1 MERWEIIERYILLA
15 VGAVLLVLVGW
26 LAFGCSGIE
35 RFLFIALL
43 MPCVYW
49 VFWQALYEDKLQPDE
64 PPSAGERFM
73 YAIWLW
79 SRRLVLTGI
88 SALLAFAAVVV
99 IQKGSSLHDYG
110 VVALLL
116 FLSFMA
122 GWVAVFGSGRQK
134 SMSDDR
140 AVHRERRK
148 RYE

>member
-15 VGAVLLVLVGW
+15 VGMVLLVLAGW
-26 LAFGCSGIE
+26 LVFVRSGVE
-35 RFLFIALL
+35 RFVFISLL

-49 VFWQALYEDKLQPDE
+49 VFWQALYEDKLGTDE

-79 SRRLVLTGI
+79 SRRLVLIGI
-88 SALLAFAAVVV
+88 SSLLAFAAVVV
-99 IQKGSSLHDYG
+99 IQKGSSLRDYG
-110 VVALLL
+110 VVALLF

-140 AVHRERRK
+140 VVHRERRK